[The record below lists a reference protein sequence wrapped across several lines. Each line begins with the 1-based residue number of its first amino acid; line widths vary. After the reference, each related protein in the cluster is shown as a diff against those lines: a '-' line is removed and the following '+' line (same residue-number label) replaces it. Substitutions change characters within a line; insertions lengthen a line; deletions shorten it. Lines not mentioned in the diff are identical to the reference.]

1 MKNLFQEI
9 CILVIAYEYKGDR
22 MSGLNFV
29 GLLMCLGGIT
39 LHVIQKIMIN
49 KKESVNDL
57 ELQSNSLTTTCSK
70 SEEAIDTNLPLIM
83 QKSSSLTNLLNA
95 NFSSDE
101 EDEFKRENSKQLLSD
116 ILQRRE

>member
-1 MKNLFQEI
+1 
-9 CILVIAYEYKGDR
+9 

-29 GLLMCLGGIT
+29 GLLMCLGGII
-39 LHVIQKIMIN
+39 LHVIQKIVIN
-49 KKESVNDL
+49 RKESFGDL
-57 ELQSNSLTTTCSK
+57 ELRSDSLATSCSK
-70 SEEAIDTNLPLIM
+70 SDDAMDRANLPLVM

-101 EDEFKRENSKQLLSD
+101 EDDFKRENSKQLLSD

>member
-1 MKNLFQEI
+1 
-9 CILVIAYEYKGDR
+9 
-22 MSGLNFV
+22 
-29 GLLMCLGGIT
+29 MCLGGII

-49 KKESVNDL
+49 QKESADNL
-57 ELQSNSLTTTCSK
+57 EMKSSSIATTSSK
-70 SEEAIDTNLPLIM
+70 SIDTLDTTAPFKM

-101 EDEFKRENSKQLLSD
+101 EDEFNRENSKQLISN